1 MIAYHMT
8 NWKTNSY
15 IHTSQI
21 FLITEF
27 MYDRVFHIVE
37 LGLFFDRSSMNREFV
52 QQSYFEKIQLIQT
65 FSTEIF
71 EQ

>member
-1 MIAYHMT
+1 
-8 NWKTNSY
+8 
-15 IHTSQI
+15 
-21 FLITEF
+21 